1 MPLDPDRL
9 KKSWALVAEYG
20 DQVPLFF
27 YSTLFLHNPHL
38 RDMFPVSMA
47 DQRDKLVA
55 ALGKVISG
63 VDELDAVVPV
73 LQQLGRDHRKFA
85 VVRDHYPAVG
95 HALVA
100 TLEHFS
106 GPEWT
111 PELAHD
117 WVTAYG
123 IVADVMIG
131 AAEAAADQ
139 PPWWELTV
147 TDIERRA
154 VDIAV
159 LRVVPHQPLAYV
171 AGQSIAV
178 EVPQRPRLWRYL
190 TPAGAPGAD
199 GSFELHVRVVAG
211 GVVSTAIV
219 QGTRAGD
226 VWRAGAPVGT
236 QLTLA
241 PGPGPDV
248 VMLAGGTGLAP
259 MKALLAQIEA
269 DGGSRSAQLFWG
281 ARTARELYDLPAV
294 AAIARRSPWLQV
306 VPCVSDEP
314 VLSGQVASG
323 TVAAVALDRR
333 AWRDHEVYICGS
345 PEMVRDTCAA
355 VTRAGAD
362 PRRIHIEEFGSEET
376 TP

>member
-1 MPLDPDRL
+1 MTLDHDRL
-9 KKSWALVAEYG
+9 KKSWALVADHG

-55 ALGKVISG
+55 ALGNVISG
-63 VDELDAVVPV
+63 VDQLDAVVPV

-147 TDIERRA
+147 TDVERRA

-199 GSFELHVRVVAG
+199 GGFELHVRVVAG

-241 PGPGPDV
+241 PGPGPDL

-259 MKALLAQIEA
+259 MKALLAPIEA
-269 DGGSRSAQLFWG
+269 DGRSVLWSSDTGPTQRLWEIAN
-281 ARTARELYDLPAV
+281 RTPGLSALAIDTSFNNSLQPIADISLHLTPRTLVQELEKLERKVPILLHHLKPPCIDEIRREIKELRNPDLSYLEQGRIYD
-294 AAIARRSPWLQV
+294 
-306 VPCVSDEP
+306 
-314 VLSGQVASG
+314 
-323 TVAAVALDRR
+323 
-333 AWRDHEVYICGS
+333 
-345 PEMVRDTCAA
+345 
-355 VTRAGAD
+355 
-362 PRRIHIEEFGSEET
+362 F
-376 TP
+376 